1 MGEKDVAYADNGVL
15 LSHKSEI
22 LSFETTWVGLEGIML
37 SEISQRHILLS
48 IFLHLQIAGAFCY

>member
-37 SEISQRHILLS
+37 SEISQRHKYPDFTCIENL
-48 IFLHLQIAGAFCY
+48 